1 MGSIFDILGPVMVG
15 PSSSHTAGAARIG
28 YTARQL
34 FGESVKKPEVYLHG
48 SFAATGKG
56 HGTDRAIIAGLLGM
70 KPDDL
75 RIPVAFEEAKKAGME
90 FTIANKELKNAHPNT
105 ARVIMEN
112 ADGRRMVIQAYYRMR
127 ARLSTKVSD
136 DVLMSSVLST
146 YREDHGIHPE
156 SLYARLLER
165 WENR

>member
-34 FGESVKKPEVYLHG
+34 FGESVKKAEVYLHG

-90 FTIANKELKNAHPNT
+90 FTIANKELKMHI
-105 ARVIMEN
+105 RI
-112 ADGRRMVIQAYYRMR
+112 R
-127 ARLSTKVSD
+127 
-136 DVLMSSVLST
+136 
-146 YREDHGIHPE
+146 PE
-156 SLYARLLER
+156 
-165 WENR
+165 

>member
-1 MGSIFDILGPVMVG
+1 
-15 PSSSHTAGAARIG
+15 
-28 YTARQL
+28 
-34 FGESVKKPEVYLHG
+34 
-48 SFAATGKG
+48 
-56 HGTDRAIIAGLLGM
+56 
-70 KPDDL
+70 
-75 RIPVAFEEAKKAGME
+75 ME

-105 ARVIMEN
+105 SRVIMEN

-156 SLYARLLER
+156 SLYVRLLER
-165 WENR
+165 WEDR

>member
-34 FGESVKKPEVYLHG
+34 FGESVKKVEVYLHG

-75 RIPVAFEEAKKAGME
+75 RIPVAFEEAKKVGME

-105 ARVIMEN
+105 SRVIMEMLMEE
-112 ADGRRMVIQAYYRMR
+112 GWLFRHI
-127 ARLSTKVSD
+127 LSAAVG
-136 DVLMSSVLST
+136 SVLAILTELKSISVEKVI
-146 YREDHGIHPE
+146 R
-156 SLYARLLER
+156 
-165 WENR
+165 